1 MGEQTPQAPIRH
13 GEMRA
18 LGGTGILVSAVG
30 LGTWEMGAK
39 WGPQDDEAS
48 LHTLHY
54 ALDAGCHFLDTAQ
67 DYGDGRSERLIGRFF
82 RERGERVP
90 VGTKVAPM
98 DQVWETT
105 PGVSQIRDKFPA
117 RYLIDRCEVSL
128 RNLGID
134 CLDVYYLHT
143 WSPSW
148 NQETEWYETM
158 LRLRE
163 QGKIKAIGISVT
175 DGRPDEANGTI
186 AAGRVDVVQM
196 IYNLLDQRASADVFP
211 LARQH
216 NVGIVARV
224 PLASGALTGKWAAQT
239 TFAEGDWRRT
249 VFTGATLARTLRYVE
264 HLRFLEQGSA
274 GSLVEAAIRFC
285 MSDPTVSS
293 VIPGSRSPQEV
304 EGSMQAWRRGPL
316 SAAELR
322 RVHELWESEF
332 RHNIQTSIQ
341 KVARD

>member
-1 MGEQTPQAPIRH
+1 
-13 GEMRA
+13 MRA
-18 LGGTGILVSAVG
+18 LGHTGIQVSAVG
-30 LGTWEMGAK
+30 LGTWQMGAK
-39 WGPQDDEAS
+39 WGPQDDAAS
-48 LHTLHY
+48 LRTLHH
-54 ALDAGCHFLDTAQ
+54 ALDLGCHFLDTAQ

-117 RYLIDRCEVSL
+117 QYLIDRCEVSL

-158 LRLRE
+158 LKLRD
-163 QGKIKAIGISVT
+163 QGKIQAIGISVT

-186 AAGRVDVVQM
+186 AAGRVDVVQL
-196 IYNLLDQRASADVFP
+196 IYNLLDQRASTDVFP

-216 NVGIVARV
+216 QVGIVARV
-224 PLASGALTGKWAAQT
+224 PIASGALTGTWTAHT
-239 TFAEGDWRRT
+239 TFPEDDWRHE
-249 VFTGATLARTLRYVE
+249 VFTGKTLDRTLQYVDR
-264 HLRFLEQGSA
+264 LRFLEPGSD

-285 MSDPTVSS
+285 LSDPTVSS

-304 EGSMQAWRRGPL
+304 EGNMQAWRRGPL
-316 SAAELR
+316 SAAELQQI
-322 RVHELWESEF
+322 HQLWQSEF
-332 RHNIQTSIQ
+332 RHHIQTSIQ
-341 KVARD
+341 KVARG